1 MITELSDNGYNFLV
15 AQEGLKLTAYKC
27 SAGIWTIGIGLTKNV
42 KQGDVINN
50 TQAQFFFDEDSI
62 WVTKTILYTKLS
74 INQNQFDALFSLIF
88 NIGSNKFISSTL
100 LRLLKD
106 GAKRKDIETA
116 WSMWNKIRDN
126 GELKISK
133 SLSDRR
139 KREIELFYKL

>member
-1 MITELSDNGYNFLV
+1 M
-15 AQEGLKLTAYKC
+15 TAYKC
-27 SAGIWTIGIGLTKNV
+27 SAGIWTIGIGHTKNV

-106 GAKRKDIETA
+106 GAKRKGIETA